1 MTTPILE
8 VRHISCR
15 FGGLLANDDVSLSV
29 HAGEIVGLIGP
40 NGAGKST
47 LFNIVAGA
55 VAPTTGTVTFAGRDV
70 TAQRPS
76 ARCRLGI
83 ARTFQVMRSFE
94 TMSTLENVIVGSL
107 VRAGNAGQARAAAE
121 EVLAFVGLAGRAHVP
136 AVALT
141 PPEKR
146 RLEVARALATRP
158 KLLLLDEVMSGLT
171 PSEARAGV
179 DLILR
184 MRDAGISILMVEH
197 VMEILAPLVDRAVV
211 LNLGRILTQGAP
223 AEVLRDARVVSAY
236 LGEEYHA

>member
-1 MTTPILE
+1 MSATILD
-8 VRHISCR
+8 VGHITCR
-15 FGGLLANDDVSLSV
+15 FGGLLANDDVSLCV
-29 HAGEIVGLIGP
+29 RQGEILGLIGP

-47 LFNIVAGA
+47 LFNIIAGA
-55 VAPTTGTVTFAGRDV
+55 VLPTSGTVSFLGRDI
-70 TAQRPS
+70 TALRPS

-83 ARTFQVMRSFE
+83 ARTFQVMRSFNS
-94 TMSTLENVIVGSL
+94 MNTLENVIVGAL
-107 VRAGNAGQARAAAE
+107 ACGIGARAARRQAH
-121 EVLAFVGLAGRAHVP
+121 EVLDFVGLAHRVDVP
-136 AVALT
+136 AIDLT

-171 PSEARAGV
+171 PNEARAGM

-184 MRDAGISILMVEH
+184 MRETGIAILMVEH
-197 VMEILAPLVDRAVV
+197 VMEIVAPLVDRTVV

-223 AEVLRDARVVSAY
+223 TDVLKDERVVSAY